1 MKRQTITVVA
11 PCYNEGE
18 TLALFIEAMDC
29 IRKELLPVALE
40 LLLVNDGSQD
50 NTLLLMR
57 EYAATYEWIDYLS
70 FSRNFGKEAGI
81 LAGMQHAQGEWVV
94 LMDADLQ
101 DPPQLLPEM
110 LRLVREEGYD
120 VVGTR
125 RTTRQGEPPIR
136 SFLSHLYYKVNNRM
150 TKVHL
155 EPGVRDYR
163 LMTRQVVEAFNALP
177 EHNRFSKGIFSWVG
191 FKVHYLPYENIERT
205 AGKTSWSLK
214 QLFSYAIEGIMSFSD
229 FPLTLAI
236 WVGMFSTAIAFI
248 YGLIIIGQTLIL
260 GGKTPGWPSLA
271 VLVVGMGGLQLLS
284 LGILGKYIAKI
295 FIESKH
301 RPHYIIQESS
311 LKKEK

>member
-1 MKRQTITVVA
+1 MKQQTVTVIV

-18 TLALFIEAMDC
+18 TLPQFISALEKMQQH
-29 IRKELLPVALE
+29 LQPVTLE

-50 NTLLLMR
+50 VTLTLMR
-57 EYAATYEWIDYLS
+57 QYANQYDWIDYLS
-70 FSRNFGKEAGI
+70 FSRNFGKEAAI

-101 DPPQLLPEM
+101 DPPELLPEM
-110 LRLVREEGYD
+110 LRLVRDEGYD

-136 SFLSHLYYKVNNRM
+136 SFLSHLYYKINNRM

-163 LMTRQVVEAFNALP
+163 LMNRQVVSAFNALP

-214 QLFSYAIEGIMSFSD
+214 QLLSYAIEGIMSFSE

-236 WVGMFSTAIAFI
+236 WVGIFSTAIAFI
-248 YGLIIIGQTLIL
+248 YGLVIIGKTLLL

-311 LKKEK
+311 LEKES